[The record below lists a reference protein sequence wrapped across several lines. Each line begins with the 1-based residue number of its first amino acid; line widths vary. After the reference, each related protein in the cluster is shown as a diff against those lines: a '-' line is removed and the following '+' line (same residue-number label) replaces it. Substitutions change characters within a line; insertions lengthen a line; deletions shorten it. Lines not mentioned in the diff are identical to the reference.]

1 MDALT
6 QFVAS
11 AGVLVIIVIVVGG
24 LAVSYSFQL
33 YKAILGE

>member
-6 QFVAS
+6 QFVAN

-24 LAVSYSFQL
+24 LAVSL
-33 YKAILGE
+33 YKAFLGK